1 MIYDLADSLKWCGWV
16 SYCNGLSVSS
26 IQLGDPLGL
35 PIDLGRGGEGS
46 TFLITPSAAAPAGLG
61 QEALADKQPL
71 GVQPGCAGLRGGHL
85 QPGKAGGGLPAQPA
99 PLWALLPPGAGTGL
113 LPGLAGY
120 RVGTSPRSNHMELPG
135 WLPSLQL
142 SDVPWLLQARPGGG
156 VTSSLH
162 EKSCTASLGVK
173 SISSQAILPPPRSLN
188 KGGGRAREDRVLKLI
203 STVF

>member
-35 PIDLGRGGEGS
+35 PIDLGRAGGREYFSHYAFGS
-46 TFLITPSAAAPAGLG
+46 SAGWVGARGPGRQAASRGAARLCWAQGG
-61 QEALADKQPL
+61 VTCSLARP
-71 GVQPGCAGLRGGHL
+71 
-85 QPGKAGGGLPAQPA
+85 GGLPAQPA

>member
-1 MIYDLADSLKWCGWV
+1 MT
-16 SYCNGLSVSS
+16 
-26 IQLGDPLGL
+26 PLGL
-35 PIDLGRGGEGS
+35 PIDLGRGGGKGVLFSLRLRQQRRLGWGKRPWQTSSLQGCSQAVLGS
-46 TFLITPSAAAPAGLG
+46 GGVTCS
-61 QEALADKQPL
+61 LARP
-71 GVQPGCAGLRGGHL
+71 
-85 QPGKAGGGLPAQPA
+85 GGLPAQPA